1 MFLDIPCIFGY
12 LNGIQI
18 TGVPFENRTYVGNF
32 TNMRDCANAVQSAES
47 EAWAAIMESPY
58 DEDGT
63 LFDVRGTGVQFKC
76 WAIDVDPDY
85 EQPLVQGNISYMS
98 CYLKGAPIY

>member
-63 LFDVRGTGVQFKC
+63 LLDVRGTGVQFKC